1 MKKWILTLTPVITLI
16 MSVGMSYAQP
26 FYKWTD
32 EQGSTH
38 YTQTPPPQKQVKKLD
53 VNTHVPTDS
62 ASEIK
67 KLSALSSANQKAVA
81 ADEKAAAKSK
91 EEAAADA
98 ERRRKNSDA
107 CVQLKASLTQ
117 LQSGQR
123 LRTYGAD
130 GERVYLTEEDK
141 ASRIQQQTTQ
151 IQNDCPK

>member
-1 MKKWILTLTPVITLI
+1 MNKWTQTLI
-16 MSVGMSYAQP
+16 PLVTFVTCIGTSYAQP

-38 YTQTPPPQKQVKKLD
+38 YTQTPPPQKPVKKLNI
-53 VNTHVPTDS
+53 NTHVPVDS

-67 KLSALSSANQKAVA
+67 KLSEQSAANQKAA
-81 ADEKAAAKSK
+81 AVDEKATAKSK

-98 ERRRKNSDA
+98 ERRKKNSDA
-107 CVQLKASLTQ
+107 CSQLKASLAQ

-130 GERVYLTEEDK
+130 GERVYLTEEAK
-141 ASRIQQQTTQ
+141 ASQIQQETSQ